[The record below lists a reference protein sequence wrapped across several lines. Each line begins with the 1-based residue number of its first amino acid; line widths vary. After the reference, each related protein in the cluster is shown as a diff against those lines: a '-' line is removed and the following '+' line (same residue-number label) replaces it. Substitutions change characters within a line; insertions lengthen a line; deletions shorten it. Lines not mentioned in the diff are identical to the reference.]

1 MMDLLSLDLLPPLLK
16 GLKITLLLTM
26 YSIAV
31 ALCLAFLTGL
41 ARLSHSRLIR
51 GIAAGYVEIFRGTSL
66 LVQLFWMYFA
76 LPMLLDIHLSA
87 LTAAVIAL
95 GLNYGA
101 YGSEVVRSSILAVPK
116 GQVEASIALNF
127 TPYQR
132 MRSIILPQAWV
143 MMLPGFGNLQIELLK
158 GTSLV
163 YLITLS
169 DLTYQGMMLR
179 SYDISQTSAI
189 FIWLLVFY
197 FVTSYVLTLIIRI
210 AERRAVAGRGI

>member
-1 MMDLLSLDLLPPLLK
+1 MDFLSPDLLTPLLR
-16 GLKITLLLTM
+16 GLKITILLTV

-31 ALCLAFLTGL
+31 AMCLSFLAGL
-41 ARLSHSRLIR
+41 GRLSPYRLVR
-51 GIAAGYVEIFRGTSL
+51 GITAVYVEVFRGTSL

-76 LPMLLDIHLSA
+76 LPMLLDIRLSA
-87 LTAAVIAL
+87 MTAAVIAL

-116 GQVEASIALNF
+116 GQIEASIALNM
-127 TPYQR
+127 TRYQR
-132 MRSIILPQAWV
+132 MRRVILPQAWV

-163 YLITLS
+163 YLITLT

-179 SYDISQTSAI
+179 SFDISRTPAI
-189 FIWLLVFY
+189 FAWILILY
-197 FVTSYVLTLIIRI
+197 FVTAYGLTALVRF
-210 AERRAVAGRGI
+210 AERRAAVGRG